1 MNLVYNTISANGA
14 DVSINGKIITVL
26 NSADGTSATFNVA
39 NLPSVIRRQRRVTGV
54 SRVVTL
60 TPTAATSKIYTLKL
74 RGTNVLDG
82 SYQNFIY
89 SYVSD
94 SVTAPTA
101 TDICNAFRTA
111 INGDVKVAVTAS
123 GTSTLILTG
132 DAGYWDFGVQST
144 GTGTMT
150 ATVNGASVT
159 SGWINNT
166 TQVSTLTPTAADNTM
181 FGVTI
186 VADNLITGVSQDTFV
201 FEVNSL
207 VSSSPTIICN
217 ALRALI
223 NSNPAISV
231 TASGTATLVLTS
243 DSQAKVFTATS
254 TGVGTIAVAATTPS
268 SAAVIGQGLGT
279 RIIESQFNN
288 PNIVAGTSYTSF
300 FVPIE
305 TAQAVGSNDLKK
317 QTELLAIFVS
327 ESAAN
332 YESFAGQFCT
342 LTQALLGAQ
351 ATWGA
356 GNGGTVVVTTA
367 TGAVALTGTSFTTE
381 NLRVGDVIFVTDAAL
396 YPITVVT
403 SQTAGFSSKLG
414 DLSSGTLSK
423 VQIRRI

>member
-39 NLPSVIRRQRRVTGV
+39 NLPSVIRRQRRVTGI

-60 TPTAATSKIYTLKL
+60 TPTASVSRTYTLKL
-74 RGTNVLDG
+74 RATNVLDG
-82 SYQNFIY
+82 GYQNFIY
-89 SYVSD
+89 NYVSD

-101 TDICNAFRTA
+101 TQIVTAFKTA
-111 INGDVKVAVTAS
+111 INGDLRIPVTAS
-123 GTSTLILTG
+123 GTATLILTG
-132 DAGYWDFGVQST
+132 DVGYWDFGVQST
-144 GTGTMT
+144 GTGVFT
-150 ATVNGASVT
+150 ATVDGASVT

-166 TQVSTLTPTAADNTM
+166 TQVATLTPTAADSTM

-186 VADNLITGVSQDTFV
+186 VADNLITGVAQDTFV
-201 FEVNSL
+201 FEVNSGA
-207 VSSSPTIICN
+207 SATATTISAQFIAAIN
-217 ALRALI
+217 A
-223 NSNPAISV
+223 NPAISV
-231 TASGTATLVLTS
+231 TASGTATLILTS
-243 DSQAKVFTATS
+243 DSQAKAFTATS
-254 TGVGTIAVAATTPS
+254 TGVGTIAVAATTPTN
-268 SAAVIGQGLGT
+268 AAVIGQGLGSYL
-279 RIIESQFNN
+279 INSQFNDSN
-288 PNIVAGTSYTSF
+288 FVAGTSYTSF

-305 TAQAVGSNDLKK
+305 TEKAVGGNDLKK
-317 QTELLAIFVS
+317 QTTLLAIFVN
-327 ESAAN
+327 EAATN
-332 YESFAGQFCT
+332 YESFAGQFGT
-342 LTQALLGAQ
+342 LTQALSGAQ

-396 YPITVVT
+396 YPITVIT

-414 DLSSGTLSK
+414 ALSSGTLSK

>member
-74 RGTNVLDG
+74 RATNVLDG

-89 SYVSD
+89 NYVSD

-101 TDICNAFRTA
+101 NQIVTALTAA
-111 INGDVKVAVTAS
+111 INSDPKISVTAS

-132 DAGYWDFGVQST
+132 DSGYWDFGVQST
-144 GTGTMT
+144 GTGTLT

-166 TQVSTLTPTAADNTM
+166 IQVSTLTPTAADNTM

-201 FEVNSL
+201 FEVNSGT
-207 VSSSPTIICN
+207 SATATTICD

-223 NSNPAISV
+223 NANAAISV
-231 TASGTATLVLTS
+231 TASGTATLILTS
-243 DSQAKVFTATS
+243 DSQAKAFTPTS
-254 TGVGTIAVAATTPS
+254 TGVGTIAVAATTPTN
-268 SAAVIGQGLGT
+268 AAVIGQGLGSQL
-279 RIIESQFNN
+279 INSQFNN
-288 PNIVAGTSYTSF
+288 PNFVAGTNYTSF
-300 FVPIE
+300 FVPIKTE
-305 TAQAVGSNDLKK
+305 KAIGGNDLKSE
-317 QTELLAIFVS
+317 TDLLAIFVS
-327 ESAAN
+327 ESATN
-332 YESFAGQFCT
+332 YESFAGQFGT
-342 LTQALLGAQ
+342 LTQALNGAV

-381 NLRVGDVIFVTDAAL
+381 NLRVGDVIYVTDAAL

-414 DLSSGTLSK
+414 ALSSGALSK

>member
-14 DVSINGKIITVL
+14 DVSIDGKIITVS

-60 TPTAATSKIYTLKL
+60 TPTAAVSRTYTVKL
-74 RGTNVLDG
+74 RATNVLDG
-82 SYQNFIY
+82 GVQNFIY
-89 SYVSD
+89 SFTSD
-94 SVTAPTA
+94 SVTAPSATQIVTA
-101 TDICNAFRTA
+101 LKAA
-111 INGDVKVAVTAS
+111 INGDLKVSVTAT
-123 GTSTLILTG
+123 GTATLILTG
-132 DAGYWDFGVQST
+132 DVGYWDFSVQSA
-144 GTGTMT
+144 GTGVLT
-150 ATVNGASVT
+150 ATVDGASVT

-166 TQVSTLTPTAADNTM
+166 VQVATLTPTSADSTL

-201 FEVNSL
+201 FEVNSGA
-207 VSSSPTIICN
+207 SSSATIICD

-223 NSNPAISV
+223 NTNPAISV

-243 DSQAKVFTATS
+243 DSQAKAFTATS
-254 TGVGTIAVAATTPS
+254 TGVGTIAVAATTPTG
-268 SAAVIGQGLGT
+268 AAIIGQGLGSYL
-279 RIIESQFNN
+279 INSQFND
-288 PNIVAGTSYTSF
+288 PNFVAGTSYTSF
-300 FVPIE
+300 FIPVE
-305 TAQAVGSNDLKK
+305 TEKAVGGNDLKK
-317 QTELLAIFVS
+317 QTLLLAIFVS
-327 ESAAN
+327 ESATN
-332 YESFAGQFCT
+332 YESFAGQFGR
-342 LTQALLGAQ
+342 LTQALSGAN

-381 NLRVGDVIFVTDAAL
+381 NLRVGDVIYVTDAAL
-396 YPITVVT
+396 YPVTVVT

-414 DLSSGTLSK
+414 ALSSGTLSK